1 MYSIIRKKRDG
12 KELSSAEIQKFVT
25 GYTNGEIP
33 DYQASALLMAICLAG
48 MTQRET
54 SDLTMAMAQ
63 SGDSIDL
70 SMLGDLSAD
79 KHSSGGVGDKTTLI
93 AIPIAAALGC
103 KVAKMSGRGLG
114 HTGGTIDKLEAIP
127 SYCTELSPERFI
139 RQAEEIGIALT
150 AQSGNLAPADKKI
163 YALRD
168 VTATVDSIPL
178 IASSIMSKKLASGAK
193 NIVLDVKVG
202 SGAFMKDLESAR
214 SLAECMVSI
223 GKNSGRNVRAVLTNM
238 DVPLGNCIGN
248 SLEVIESV
256 NVLKGQGDRNL
267 LDISCILAAHM
278 ASMALN
284 KSYVEMLEKAY
295 EAIYSGSAYKKFCQ
309 WVKAQGG
316 NTEYIEDTSLFEKT
330 SVEIEVKSEKTGYI
344 SSLDAQ
350 AIGNICVEAGGG
362 RKEKGDKV
370 DYSAGIVLLKQ
381 RGDWAEKGEVIARI
395 YTNKENIAE
404 KLHRDFLSAVEICDE
419 CPDKQPLVYEV
430 VE

>member
-1 MYSIIRKKRDG
+1 MYNIIRKKRDG
-12 KELSSAEIQKFVT
+12 KELSREEIQKFIT

-33 DYQASALLMAICLAG
+33 DYQASALLMAICFVG
-48 MTQRET
+48 MTERET
-54 SDLTMAMAQ
+54 ADLTMAMAQ

-70 SMLGDLSAD
+70 SMLGELSSD

-93 AIPIAAALGC
+93 AIPIAAVLGC
-103 KVAKMSGRGLG
+103 KIAKMSGRGLG
-114 HTGGTIDKLEAIP
+114 HTGGTIDKLESIEG
-127 SYCTELSPERFI
+127 YLTELSPEKFI
-139 RQAEEIGIALT
+139 EQTQKTGIALT

-202 SGAFMKDLESAR
+202 SGAFMKDIESAR
-214 SLAECMVSI
+214 SLAQCMVSI
-223 GKNSGRNVRAVLTNM
+223 GKNSGRNVRAVLSNM

-256 NVLKGQGDRNL
+256 NVLKGKGDKNL

-278 ASMALN
+278 ASMAL
-284 KSYVEMLEKAY
+284 KKPYEKMLEEAYTAVVSGAAY
-295 EAIYSGSAYKKFCQ
+295 EKFLA
-309 WVKAQGG
+309 WIKEQGG
-316 NTEYIEDTSLFEKT
+316 NTEYIENTDLFEKA
-330 SVEIEVKSEKTGYI
+330 SLELEVKSEKTGYI
-344 SSLDAQ
+344 SSLNAQ

-362 RKEKGDKV
+362 RKEKEDKI
-370 DYSAGIVLLKQ
+370 DYSAGIILLRQ
-381 RGDWAEKGEVIARI
+381 RCDWVEKGEVIAKI
-395 YTNKENIAE
+395 YTNKENVAK
-404 KLHRDFLSAVEICDE
+404 KLQSDFLSAVEISGE
-419 CPDKQPLVYEV
+419 CPKKQPLVYEV

>member
-1 MYSIIRKKRDG
+1 MYNIIRKKRDG
-12 KELSSAEIQKFVT
+12 KELTREEIQKFIT

-33 DYQASALLMAICLAG
+33 DYQAAALLMAICFSG
-48 MTQRET
+48 MTERET

-63 SGDSIDL
+63 SGDTIDL
-70 SMLGDLSAD
+70 SMLGELSSD

-93 AIPIAAALGC
+93 AIPIAATLGC
-103 KVAKMSGRGLG
+103 KIAKMSGRGLG
-114 HTGGTIDKLEAIP
+114 HTGGTIDKLESIEG
-127 SYCTELSPERFI
+127 YLTELSPEKFI
-139 RQAEEIGIALT
+139 EQTQKIGIALT

-202 SGAFMKDLESAR
+202 SGAFMKNIESAR
-214 SLAECMVSI
+214 NLARCMVAI

-238 DVPLGNCIGN
+238 DVPLGKCIGN

-256 NVLKGQGDRNL
+256 NVLKGKGDKNL

-284 KSYVEMLEKAY
+284 KPYEKMLEEAYTAVDSGAAY
-295 EAIYSGSAYKKFCQ
+295 EKFLA
-309 WVKAQGG
+309 WIKEQGG
-316 NTEYIEDTSLFEKT
+316 NIEYIENTDLFEKT
-330 SVEIEVKSEKTGYI
+330 SKEIEVKSQKTGYI
-344 SSLDAQ
+344 SALDAQ
-350 AIGNICVEAGGG
+350 AIGTICVEAGGG
-362 RKEKGDKV
+362 RKEKGDKI
-370 DYSAGIVLLKQ
+370 DYSAGIILLRQK
-381 RGDWAEKGEVIARI
+381 GDWVEKGEVIAKI
-395 YTNKENIAE
+395 YTNKENVAE
-404 KLHRDFLSAVEICDE
+404 KLQSDFLSAVEISDE
-419 CPDKQPLVYEV
+419 TPEKQPLIYEV

>member
-1 MYSIIRKKRDG
+1 MYNIIRKKRDG
-12 KELSSAEIQKFVT
+12 KELTREEIQKFIN

-33 DYQASALLMAICLAG
+33 DYQAAALLMAICLNG
-48 MTQRET
+48 MNERET
-54 SDLTMAMAQ
+54 ADLTMAMAH

-70 SMLGDLSAD
+70 SKLGDLSSD

-93 AIPIAAALGC
+93 AIPIAAVLGC
-103 KVAKMSGRGLG
+103 KIAKMSGRGLG

-127 SYCTELSPERFI
+127 GYCTELSNEKFI
-139 RQAEEIGIALT
+139 EQTQKIGIALT
-150 AQSGNLAPADKKI
+150 SQSGNLAPADKKI

-202 SGAFMKDLESAR
+202 SGAFMKNIESAR
-214 SLAECMVSI
+214 ILAKCMVEI
-223 GKNSGRNVRAVLTNM
+223 GRKCGRNVRAILTNM
-238 DVPLGNCIGN
+238 DVPLGNSVGN

-256 NVLKGQGDRNL
+256 NVLSGKGDKNL

-278 ASMALN
+278 SSMALN
-284 KSYVEMLEKAY
+284 KPYEKMLEKAY
-295 EAIYSGSAYKKFCQ
+295 EAVKSGAAYEKFLI
-309 WVKAQGG
+309 WIKEQGG
-316 NTEYIEDTSLFEKT
+316 NTDYIKNTDLFEKA
-330 SVEIEVKSEKTGYI
+330 SKEIEVKAEKTGYI
-344 SSLDAQ
+344 SALDAQ

-362 RKEKGDKV
+362 RKEKGDKI
-370 DYSAGIVLLKQ
+370 DYSAGIILLRQK
-381 RGDWAEKGEVIARI
+381 GDWVEKGEVIAKI

-404 KLHRDFLSAVEICDE
+404 KLQRDFLPAVEISDE
-419 CPDKQPLVYEV
+419 IPEKQPLVYEV